1 MPSPTDR
8 NLTALPTKTAKLP
21 ARRQAR
27 HFTQL
32 DQVTQ
37 LVAARDADPELGF
50 MARLLALCSL
60 PRTNPGDQHEFKRVN
75 GPYTL
80 YMTAGAG
87 NKLPYGSRPRLLL
100 AWVCSEAVRTQSREL
115 ILGDSLSEFMRRLG
129 IYSTSGDKHTRLR
142 NQIKR
147 LFYSQIALVYK
158 DAHGERSR
166 RRSGAVLHPERVHRR
181 RRVVRRGS
189 DQFLLSTS
197 RIWFARMGVR
207 LGLTRRQS
215 RAARGR
221 ACARREGGLWSRHPP
236 DAHRARPRR

>member
-1 MPSPTDR
+1 MPSSAGR
-8 NLTALPTKTAKLP
+8 NLTALPTKTVKP
-21 ARRQAR
+21 TRRRQAR

-60 PRTNPGDQHEFKRVN
+60 PRTNPGDQHEFKRAN

-142 NQIKR
+142 NQMKR
-147 LFYSQIALVYK
+147 LFYS
-158 DAHGERSR
+158 
-166 RRSGAVLHPERVHRR
+166 
-181 RRVVRRGS
+181 
-189 DQFLLSTS
+189 
-197 RIWFARMGVR
+197 
-207 LGLTRRQS
+207 
-215 RAARGR
+215 
-221 ACARREGGLWSRHPP
+221 
-236 DAHRARPRR
+236 